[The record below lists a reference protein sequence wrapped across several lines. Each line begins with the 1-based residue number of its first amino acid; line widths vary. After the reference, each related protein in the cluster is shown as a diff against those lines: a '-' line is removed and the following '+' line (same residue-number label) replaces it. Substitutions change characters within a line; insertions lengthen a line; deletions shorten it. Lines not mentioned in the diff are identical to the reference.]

1 MKARRQ
7 ERTGCNT
14 ARPKTRQKEPVGA
27 RIRRL
32 RVQRGQTQEDVARV
46 CGFTKSLLSKIETGD
61 TQPPMA
67 TLVKIAEALGTS
79 LSALLE
85 HDPAAGPV
93 FTAMTAATQS
103 LARTEKGYSA
113 YPFAA
118 SLGAKKMQPF
128 LFEVRKGKVKPHAL
142 SHTGEEFL
150 FVIEG
155 EILFRVG
162 HVEYRMRA
170 GDSLYFDA
178 THEHGV
184 TAVSEVARYLDIFC

>member
-1 MKARRQ
+1 M
-7 ERTGCNT
+7 
-14 ARPKTRQKEPVGA
+14 PKTKKAAEPNQSKPTHAETVGP

-32 RVQRGQTQEDVARV
+32 RLQQGQTQEDVAKA
-46 CGFTKSLLSKIETGD
+46 CGFTKSLLSKIETCD
-61 TQPPMA
+61 TQPPVA
-67 TLVKIAEALGTS
+67 TLVKIAGALGTS

-85 HDPAAGPV
+85 HDTAAGPV
-93 FTAMTAATQS
+93 FTAINEAVQS

-113 YPFAA
+113 SPFAA
-118 SLGAKKMQPF
+118 SLGTKKMQPF
-128 LFEVRKGKVKPHAL
+128 LFEVRKGKVKQHTL
-142 SHTGEEFL
+142 SHAGEEFL

>member
-1 MKARRQ
+1 MPKA
-7 ERTGCNT
+7 
-14 ARPKTRQKEPVGA
+14 QKATKPGQSKPTHAESLGS

-32 RVQRGQTQEDVARV
+32 RVQQGQTQDEVAKA

-61 TQPPMA
+61 TQPPVA
-67 TLVKIAEALGTS
+67 TLVKIAGALGTS

-85 HDPAAGPV
+85 HDTATGPV
-93 FTAMTAATQS
+93 FTAMSAALQS
-103 LARTEKGYSA
+103 LVRTEKGYSA
-113 YPFAA
+113 APFAA

-128 LFEVRKGKVKPHAL
+128 LFEVRKGKVKQHTL
-142 SHTGEEFL
+142 SHAGEEFL

>member
-1 MKARRQ
+1 MPRAQKVA
-7 ERTGCNT
+7 
-14 ARPKTRQKEPVGA
+14 KSTRSESKPTPEQMVGA
-27 RIRRL
+27 HIRRL
-32 RVQRGQTQEDVARV
+32 RMQRGQTQDDVAGA

-61 TQPPMA
+61 TQPPVA

-85 HDPAAGPV
+85 HDKAAGPV
-93 FTAMTAATQS
+93 FTAMTAAVQS

-128 LFEVRKGKVKPHAL
+128 LFEVRKGKVKQHAL

-184 TAVSEVARYLDIFC
+184 MAVSEVARYLDIFC

>member
-1 MKARRQ
+1 MPKPLKATKSPRSK
-7 ERTGCNT
+7 
-14 ARPKTRQKEPVGA
+14 PEPTPEQAVG
-27 RIRRL
+27 RHIRRL
-32 RVQRGQTQEDVARV
+32 RVQRGQTQDDVAKAS
-46 CGFTKSLLSKIETGD
+46 GFTKSLLSKIETGD
-61 TQPPMA
+61 TQPPVA
-67 TLVKIAEALGTS
+67 TLVKIAGALGTS

-85 HDPAAGPV
+85 HDTAAGPV
-93 FTAMTAATQS
+93 FTAMTAAVQS

-162 HVEYRMRA
+162 NVEYRMRA

-184 TAVSEVARYLDIFC
+184 MAVSEVARYLDIFC

>member
-1 MKARRQ
+1 M
-7 ERTGCNT
+7 
-14 ARPKTRQKEPVGA
+14 PKTKKAAEPNQSKPTHAETVGP

-32 RVQRGQTQEDVARV
+32 RLQQGQTQEDVAKA
-46 CGFTKSLLSKIETGD
+46 CGFTKSLLSKIETCD
-61 TQPPMA
+61 TQPPVA
-67 TLVKIAEALGTS
+67 TLVKIAGALGTS

-85 HDPAAGPV
+85 HDTAAGPV
-93 FTAMTAATQS
+93 FTAINEAVQS

-113 YPFAA
+113 SPFAA
-118 SLGAKKMQPF
+118 SLGTKKMQPF
-128 LFEVRKGKVKPHAL
+128 LFEVRKGKVKQHTL
-142 SHTGEEFL
+142 SHAGEEFR

-184 TAVSEVARYLDIFC
+184 MAVSEVARYLDIFC

>member
-1 MKARRQ
+1 MRATNSGTKSQKTLAQTIGTHIRQ
-7 ERTGCNT
+7 
-14 ARPKTRQKEPVGA
+14 
-27 RIRRL
+27 
-32 RVQRGQTQEDVARV
+32 

-61 TQPPMA
+61 TQPPVA
-67 TLVKIAEALGTS
+67 TLMKIAEALGTS

-85 HDPAAGPV
+85 HDSAVGPV
-93 FTAMTAATQS
+93 FTGMEAAVAS

-113 YPFAA
+113 YPYAA

-128 LFEVRKGKVKPHAL
+128 LFEVRKGKVKQHAL
-142 SHTGEEFL
+142 SHAGEEFL

-184 TAVSEVARYLDIFC
+184 TAVSEIARYLDIFC

>member
-1 MKARRQ
+1 M
-7 ERTGCNT
+7 
-14 ARPKTRQKEPVGA
+14 PKTKKAAEPNQSKPTHAETVGP

-32 RVQRGQTQEDVARV
+32 RLQQGQTQEDVAKA
-46 CGFTKSLLSKIETGD
+46 CGFTKSLLSKIETCD
-61 TQPPMA
+61 TQPPVA
-67 TLVKIAEALGTS
+67 TLVKIAGALGTS

-85 HDPAAGPV
+85 HDTAAGPV
-93 FTAMTAATQS
+93 FTAINEAVQS

-113 YPFAA
+113 SPFAA
-118 SLGAKKMQPF
+118 SLGTKKMQPF
-128 LFEVRKGKVKPHAL
+128 LFEVRKGKVKQHTL
-142 SHTGEEFL
+142 SPAGEEFL

-184 TAVSEVARYLDIFC
+184 MAVSEVARYLDIFC